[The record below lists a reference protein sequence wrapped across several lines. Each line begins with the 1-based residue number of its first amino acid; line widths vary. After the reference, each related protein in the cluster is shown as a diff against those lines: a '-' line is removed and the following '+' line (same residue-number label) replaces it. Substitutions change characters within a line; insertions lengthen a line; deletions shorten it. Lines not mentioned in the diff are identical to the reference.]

1 MVMVSYARPIGCRRK
16 GNRRSAYPAI
26 IRGFEMSDKHPGAE
40 ESSAGR
46 SAGDSFPAPPHFHD
60 GSLRLPAHLPRL
72 EEVTAAQGFAMASDH
87 ATGALLRTLAAAKPG
102 GRLLELGTGTG
113 VATAWL
119 LDGMDA
125 ASRLTTIDNDGAIQ
139 ATARSLFAGD
149 SRVTF
154 VVEDGI
160 AWLETQAAS
169 AAPPQFDLIFADS
182 WPGKYTRRAEAL
194 ALLAPGG
201 FYVVDDLLPQP
212 NWPPNHQARVDTL
225 LSAFSGAAGYAHFF
239 THWSTGLMVA
249 VRLPGQR
256 EVPA

>member
-46 SAGDSFPAPPHFHD
+46 SAGDSFPAPPLFHD

-201 FYVVDDLLPQP
+201 FYMVDDLLPQP

>member
-1 MVMVSYARPIGCRRK
+1 
-16 GNRRSAYPAI
+16 
-26 IRGFEMSDKHPGAE
+26 MSDKHPAAA

-46 SAGDSFPAPPHFHD
+46 SAGDSLPVPTLFSD
-60 GSLRLPAHLPRL
+60 GSLRLPAQLPRL

-125 ASRLTTIDNDGAIQ
+125 TSQLTTIDNDGAVQ

-149 SRVTF
+149 TRVTF
-154 VVEDGI
+154 VVEDGVV
-160 AWLETQAAS
+160 WLEAQAAL

-225 LSAFSGAAGYAHFF
+225 LAALSADAGYAHFF

-249 VRLPGQR
+249 VRLSGR
-256 EVPA
+256 AGVPA

>member
-46 SAGDSFPAPPHFHD
+46 SAGDSFPAPPLFHD

-225 LSAFSGAAGYAHFF
+225 LSAFSGAAGYAHIF